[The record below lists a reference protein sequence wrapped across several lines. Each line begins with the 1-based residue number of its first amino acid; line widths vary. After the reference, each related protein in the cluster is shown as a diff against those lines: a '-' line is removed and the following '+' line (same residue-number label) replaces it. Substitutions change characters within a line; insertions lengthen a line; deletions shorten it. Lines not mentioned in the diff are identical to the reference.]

1 MQTPT
6 LKLSTHKPRKRFGQH
21 FLDDPLAIAQ
31 ILDCIDPKP
40 SDCLIEIGPG
50 LGALTQPL
58 LERVSHLTLI
68 EIDRDLI
75 TTLQAMA
82 SRERLSIHNQD
93 VLRFDLKAFVQNH
106 NPHTLVRIVGNL
118 PYNISTPLVFHL
130 LEHAAFIFDM
140 HFMFQKEVAA
150 RLVAQP
156 GDTNYGR
163 LSVMT
168 QYFCDNT
175 LLLDVGPEAFRPPP
189 QVDSAFIRLKPYQT
203 PPFVAHTFSTFA
215 QIVQRAFNQRRKTL
229 RNTLG
234 SYFDTKGF
242 TAAGIDPSARP
253 QTLSVA
259 DFVRLS
265 NTLNQATLS

>member
-1 MQTPT
+1 MS
-6 LKLSTHKPRKRFGQH
+6 KLSSHKPRKRFGQH

-50 LGALTQPL
+50 LGALTRPL

-75 TTLQAMA
+75 AMLSAMA
-82 SRERLSIHNQD
+82 SPERLSIHNQD
-93 VLRFDLKAFVQNH
+93 VLRFDLKAFVQSH

-130 LEHAAFIFDM
+130 LDHAALIFDM

-168 QYFCDNT
+168 QYFCDNA

-189 QVDSAFIRLKPYQT
+189 QVDSAFVRLKPYQA
-203 PPFVAHTFSTFA
+203 PPFVAHAFSTFA

-234 SYFDTKGF
+234 SYIDTQGF
-242 TAAGIDPSARP
+242 TAAGIDPGARP

-265 NTLNQATLS
+265 NTLNQTTLS